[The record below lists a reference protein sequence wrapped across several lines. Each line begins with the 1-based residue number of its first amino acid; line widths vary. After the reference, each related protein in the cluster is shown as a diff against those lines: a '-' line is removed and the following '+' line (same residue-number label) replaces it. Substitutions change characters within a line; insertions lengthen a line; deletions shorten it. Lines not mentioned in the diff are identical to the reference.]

1 MKVALPADAE
11 PAVAAPDEV
20 TPVLPETPSLRKPAS
35 LRRMPSKPLLELQK
49 IVKLREAHKFDMTQ
63 LPRDIQRVANAL
75 TERYGEEYALHVVF
89 TIRTAEELHRAW
101 HMTLLTS
108 KLMEQLRTSFGL
120 RMSWELGVL
129 RLKFRI
135 EDGDYELHRKVP
147 YDYDSEYQDKYMR
160 VATALIQGNI
170 EIHHAL
176 TYQTD
181 IELGKHTAASGRF
194 LRDHPGRLLLYPL
207 VAATCAVIFF
217 GGDWCTRPLA
227 NDLSRWAA
235 FSHRLCVAGG
245 TGRWPP
251 SAAWS
256 RGSSS
261 GARPTRAR
269 PAR

>member
-1 MKVALPADAE
+1 MDCRKRVQWKVDPIGHGRRLHGY
-11 PAVAAPDEV
+11 
-20 TPVLPETPSLRKPAS
+20 TSVLLRGRKFGHV
-35 LRRMPSKPLLELQK
+35 LRDL
-49 IVKLREAHKFDMTQ
+49 
-63 LPRDIQRVANAL
+63 QRVLAKL
-75 TERYGEEYALHVVF
+75 ERDFSRDYALKCVF
-89 TIRTAEELHRAW
+89 AVRVAVELHRAW

-181 IELGKHTAASGRF
+181 IELGKHTAASGKF
-194 LRDHPGRLLLYPL
+194 LRDHPGRLMLYPL
-207 VAATCAVIFF
+207 VAATCAV
-217 GGDWCTRPLA
+217 
-227 NDLSRWAA
+227 
-235 FSHRLCVAGG
+235 
-245 TGRWPP
+245 
-251 SAAWS
+251 
-256 RGSSS
+256 
-261 GARPTRAR
+261 
-269 PAR
+269 

>member
-1 MKVALPADAE
+1 
-11 PAVAAPDEV
+11 
-20 TPVLPETPSLRKPAS
+20 
-35 LRRMPSKPLLELQK
+35 
-49 IVKLREAHKFDMTQ
+49 
-63 LPRDIQRVANAL
+63 
-75 TERYGEEYALHVVF
+75 
-89 TIRTAEELHRAW
+89 
-101 HMTLLTS
+101 
-108 KLMEQLRTSFGL
+108 MEQLRTSFGL